1 MFDLDKWQ
9 EIMHSL
15 LRSPLR
21 TFLTALGIFWGM
33 FMLVVMMGAGNGLES
48 GVRDDMGGKT
58 TNSLF
63 IWTRQTTKA
72 YKGFQPGRRF
82 SMTNEDYFALQELLP
97 KAEYICP
104 RNELGGF
111 GGGNGVTRGN
121 KSGSFE
127 VTGDYPQ
134 IRFVETMDIASG
146 RFINQIDM
154 DENRKVC
161 VIGQRVK
168 ELLFEADEEPVGDYI
183 EINDTYFQVVGV
195 FTTRATGGRAE
206 RETQK
211 VFVPFT
217 TFQKAF
223 NYGNTISW
231 FAITA
236 KPGESGAALEEE
248 TIAILQKRHS
258 VSPDD
263 LRAFGHY
270 NMEEE
275 FEEIENVFFGIRGI
289 SWIVG
294 FFTLLAG
301 AIGISNIML
310 VTVKERTK
318 EFGIRRALGAKPFSI
333 ISQVVAEA
341 IILTVVSGYLGLLLG
356 MGLLEGIAM
365 AIEGQ
370 DTGMFGQPYVDL
382 ELAIRALI
390 ILMAAGLL
398 AGLIPAQRAVRVKP
412 VEALRAE

>member
-1 MFDLDKWQ
+1 
-9 EIMHSL
+9 MHSL
-15 LRSPLR
+15 IRSPIR
-21 TFLTALGIFWGM
+21 TLLTALGVFWGM
-33 FMLVVMMGAGNGLES
+33 FMLIVMMGAGNGLES
-48 GVRDDMGGKT
+48 GVRQDMGGRS

-63 IWTRQTTKA
+63 IWARRTTKPF
-72 YKGFQPGRRF
+72 KGFQAGRRF
-82 SMTNEDYFALQELLP
+82 NMTNDDYAALPQLLS
-97 KAEYICP
+97 KAEYVCP
-104 RNELGGF
+104 RNSLGGF
-111 GGGNGVTRGN
+111 GGGNGVTRGS

-127 VTGDYPQ
+127 VTGDYPN
-134 IRFVETMDIASG
+134 IRFVEPMKITAG
-146 RFINQIDM
+146 RFLNKIDIE
-154 DENRKVC
+154 DTRKVC
-161 VIGQRVK
+161 VIGQRVR
-168 ELLFEADEEPVGDYI
+168 ELLFEEDEEPIGDYL

-195 FTTRATGGRAE
+195 FTTLATGGRAE

-211 VFVPFT
+211 VFIPFT

-223 NYGNTISW
+223 NYGNRISW

-236 KPGESGAALEEE
+236 KPGESGAGLEDQA
-248 TIAILQKRHS
+248 IDILQKRHS
-258 VSPDD
+258 IAPDD
-263 LRAFGHY
+263 DRAFGHY

-275 FEEIENVFFGIRGI
+275 FDEIENVFFGIRSI

-341 IILTVVSGYLGLLLG
+341 IILTVLAGYIGLLVG
-356 MGLLEGIAM
+356 MGLLEVVSM

-370 DTGMFGQPYVDL
+370 DTGMFGEPYVDIGL
-382 ELAIRALI
+382 AFRALAILVG
-390 ILMAAGLL
+390 AGLL
-398 AGLIPAQRAVRVKP
+398 AGLIPAQRAVSVRP

>member
-1 MFDLDKWQ
+1 MFDIDKWQ

-33 FMLVVMMGAGNGLES
+33 FMLIVMMGAGNGLES
-48 GVRDDMGGKT
+48 GVRQDMGGRS

-63 IWTRQTTKA
+63 IWTRRTTQP

-82 SMTNEDYFALQELLP
+82 SLTNDDYDVLPELLP

-104 RNELGGF
+104 RSDFSGTI
-111 GGGNGVTRGN
+111 TRTN
-121 KSGSFE
+121 KTGAFE
-127 VTGDYPQ
+127 VAGDYPDIQ
-134 IRFVETMDIASG
+134 YVEPMLISSG
-146 RFINQIDM
+146 RFLNQLDIK
-154 DENRKVC
+154 ETRKVC
-161 VIGQRVK
+161 VIGKRVR
-168 ELLFEADEEPVGDYI
+168 ELMFEEDEEPIGDYLK
-183 EINDTYFQVVGV
+183 INGTYFQVVGV
-195 FTTRATGGRAE
+195 FNTRATGGRAE

-211 VFVPFT
+211 IFVPFS

-223 NYGNTISW
+223 NYGNRINY

-236 KPGESGAALEEE
+236 KPGESGAELEKEAL
-248 TIAILQKRHS
+248 AILQKRHS
-258 VSPDD
+258 ISPEDE
-263 LRAFGHY
+263 RAFGHY

-275 FEEIENVFFGIRGI
+275 FEEIENVFFGIRSI

-341 IILTVVSGYLGLLLG
+341 IILTVLAGYIGLLLG
-356 MGLLEGIAM
+356 MGLLELVAIL
-365 AIEGQ
+365 IEGL
-370 DTGMFGQPYVDL
+370 DTGMFGTPFIDIS
-382 ELAIRALI
+382 LALRALV
-390 ILMAAGLL
+390 ILMGAGLL
-398 AGLIPAQRAVRVKP
+398 AGLIPAQRAVRVRP